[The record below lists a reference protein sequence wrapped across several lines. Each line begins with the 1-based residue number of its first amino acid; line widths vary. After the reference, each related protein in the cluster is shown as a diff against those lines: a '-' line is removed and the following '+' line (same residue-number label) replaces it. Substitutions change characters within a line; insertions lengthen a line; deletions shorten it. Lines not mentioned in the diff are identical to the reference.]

1 MTSGTMSLH
10 VLETLSNPGGRHN
23 EDRVFHQGPTAW
35 VLDGATG
42 LTDSNR
48 TSSPS
53 DAAWLVETAVQTLT
67 SQTDDSLD
75 GQLSQVVSALRS
87 YYPLAGASAHKS
99 DVPSAVAAGIQ
110 VRGLLL
116 NFVHFGDCALIVL
129 NADSSEIYRS
139 PESPLQKLDR
149 GVIESIS
156 NLRLTQGLSFTEA
169 RREVLPLLRENR
181 ALANTIDGYGNISV
195 FGENPS
201 PREQGA
207 LEVESG
213 SYGLLVSDG
222 FMALVEDYGRYSSRE
237 LVMSARKH
245 GLLTLYTELRDIEAG
260 DLDCVTYPRL
270 KTGDDASAI
279 LFELG

>member
-1 MTSGTMSLH
+1 MTSATMSLR
-10 VLETLSNPGGRHN
+10 VLETLSKPGGRHN
-23 EDRVFHQGPTAW
+23 EDRIFHQGPTAW

-48 TSSPS
+48 TSSAS

-75 GQLSQVVSALRS
+75 GQLSQVVSALES
-87 YYPLAGASAHKS
+87 QYPLAGASVHKS

-110 VRGLLL
+110 VRGLFLD
-116 NFVHFGDCALIVL
+116 FVHFGDCAIIVL
-129 NADSSEIYRS
+129 DADSSEIYQS
-139 PESPLQKLDR
+139 PVSPLQGLDR

-156 NLRLTQGLSFTEA
+156 NLRRSRGLSFIEA

-195 FGENPS
+195 FGENPF
-201 PREQGA
+201 PCEQGSI
-207 LEVESG
+207 EVESG
-213 SYGLLVSDG
+213 TYGLLVSDG

-237 LVMSARKH
+237 LVISARKH
-245 GLLTLYTELRDIEAG
+245 GLLTLYAELRDIEVK
-260 DLDCVTYPRL
+260 DSDCVKYPRL